1 MLFDYDCCVPRT
13 DYACDNYGYFDSY
26 DFNSHC
32 VAQEEMRRKSRGL
45 GLLAGTVLGLGL
57 CLAEACGDLSLE
69 DLGLKVHG
77 FWWVGLGFGGSKG
90 VFFARALGVN
100 FRASACRHKLLGFS
114 SVW

>member
-1 MLFDYDCCVPRT
+1 MLFCYDFVLLEQIYDYVASYDCY
-13 DYACDNYGYFDSY
+13 DCD
-26 DFNSHC
+26 SHC

-57 CLAEACGDLSLE
+57 CFAEASGDLGLE

-100 FRASACRHKLLGFS
+100 FRASACRHKLLGFW